1 MAQRN
6 FKNLARRTQS
16 DKLLTN
22 KACNI
27 AKNSKYG
34 RYQGGLASMV
44 YKFFD
49 KKKSSG
55 SSINNEI
62 KQNEEF
68 SEEFHKPII
77 KEFKKRKVYS
87 SFKDNIWGADIADMQ
102 LISNYNQRI

>member
-49 KKKSSG
+49 KKNPQVVVLIMKLNKMRNFLKNITNQLLKNS
-55 SSINNEI
+55 
-62 KQNEEF
+62 K
-68 SEEFHKPII
+68 
-77 KEFKKRKVYS
+77 KEKFILHLNTI
-87 SFKDNIWGADIADMQ
+87 FGE
-102 LISNYNQRI
+102 LIQQICS